1 MRNPALRAIVGAL
14 APAVVALGVRALA
27 WTLSVRRDERAVE
40 PLWQAG
46 APVIYAVWHG
56 RILLLPV
63 FYGRRPVRVLAS
75 RSRDGELVTRYVS
88 RFGIRSVRGSSS
100 RGGASAFR
108 ALARWLE
115 NGHEVLIV
123 PDGPRG
129 PAETVKPGIVSLA
142 RLSGAAIV
150 PVAVGASSE
159 WRTRSWDGFRIPRPF
174 ARCVIRF
181 GDPIAVPRAANART
195 SDGVQAELEAALRA
209 VCRAAD
215 REAANEPRGI
225 E

>member
-1 MRNPALRAIVGAL
+1 MRSPALSAIVAAL
-14 APAVVALGVRALA
+14 APAVVAWAVRALA

-40 PLWQAG
+40 ALWQAR

-75 RSRDGELVTRYVS
+75 RSRDGELVTRYVG
-88 RFGIRSVRGSSS
+88 RFGIDSVRGSSS
-100 RGGASAFR
+100 RGGAGAFR
-108 ALARWLE
+108 ALARWLKD
-115 NGHEVLIV
+115 GHEVLIV

-142 RLSGAAIV
+142 RVSGAAIV
-150 PVAVGASSE
+150 PVGVGASSE
-159 WRTRSWDGFRIPRPF
+159 WRTRSWDTFRIPRPF
-174 ARCVIRF
+174 SRCVIRF
-181 GDPIAVPRAANART
+181 GEPIAAPRVADART
-195 SDGVQAELEAALRA
+195 EDGVRAEIEAGLHA

-215 REAANEPRGI
+215 REAAS
-225 E
+225 